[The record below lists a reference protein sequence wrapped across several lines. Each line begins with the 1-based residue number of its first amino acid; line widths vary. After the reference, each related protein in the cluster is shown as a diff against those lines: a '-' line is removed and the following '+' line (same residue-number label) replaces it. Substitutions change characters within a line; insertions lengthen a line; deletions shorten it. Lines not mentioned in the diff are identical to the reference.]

1 MPGVTIRLL
10 FCVSCWPQHVDSPS
24 RIPLFSTRFFS
35 PPPAWLTSL
44 LQLPLLPAPSRFP
57 SLRIPSIV
65 CDLYTQGIQGEGF
78 VHYVYISL
86 ERFATK
92 RRPWQPYDHNIEMKH
107 PPCLLRFVLVNLT
120 AGTQHI
126 LWSWQKNDRCC
137 EGQREDVT
145 NWTIPCCHAMH
156 THKQVLYMNMRLCVY
171 ILLHFAYSTSRI
183 KSDNDMFTHAPNFLY
198 PIRWKEVE
206 VRVRERG

>member
-24 RIPLFSTRFFS
+24 RIPLFSTIFFS

-78 VHYVYISL
+78 VRYVYISL

-92 RRPWQPYDHNIEMKH
+92 RTPWQPNDHNIEMKH
-107 PPCLLRFVLVNLT
+107 PPCLCTSRQVHNIYSDHDRKMIVVVKASEKMWPTGLYPVVMRCTHINRFYIWICV
-120 AGTQHI
+120 
-126 LWSWQKNDRCC
+126 
-137 EGQREDVT
+137 
-145 NWTIPCCHAMH
+145 
-156 THKQVLYMNMRLCVY
+156 CVY
-171 ILLHFAYSTSRI
+171 IFCFTLPIAHQESSRTMTC
-183 KSDNDMFTHAPNFLY
+183 SLTHQTFCTPLGG
-198 PIRWKEVE
+198 RK
-206 VRVRERG
+206 